1 MTSLKI
7 AIMQPYF
14 FPYLGYFQLISSV
27 EKFLFYDNLTC
38 SQKWIAQNRIL
49 EVNRAPLAIFAP
61 VIGYHMAS
69 KICEVKVETDPDWKN
84 KFLRKLYFNYKNA
97 AFYSEGIGMVE
108 EALGI
113 ETDSL
118 SQLNIHTVSAV
129 ARFLDIPAQIAVISA
144 EQSDRLE
151 RKLDMLSLARQGC
164 EKKVQRIL
172 EICRQEQVN
181 TYVNARGGI
190 ALYDK
195 AVFTQNG
202 VQLLFNIPRPMSY
215 QQLSHSF
222 TPDLSIIDVVMNCG
236 REGAR
241 ALLEQYDLI

>member
-1 MTSLKI
+1 MLKI

-14 FPYLGYFQLISSV
+14 FPYIGYFQLISSADR
-27 EKFLFYDNLTC
+27 FLFYDNLTC

-49 EVNRAPLAIFAP
+49 EVNRAPLAITAP
-61 VIGYHMAS
+61 VKGYHLAS
-69 KICEVKVETDPDWKN
+69 KICEVKVELNANWRS

-97 AFYSEGIGMVE
+97 AFFSEGIGMTE

-118 SQLNIHTVSAV
+118 SKLNIYSASAI
-129 ARFLDIPAQIAVISA
+129 ARFLGIPTQIAVIS
-144 EQSDRLE
+144 ESQSDQLE
-151 RKLDMLSLARQGC
+151 RKLERMSQMQQGC

-172 EICRQEQVN
+172 EICRQEQASI
-181 TYVNARGGI
+181 YVNARGGVE
-190 ALYDK
+190 LYDK
-195 AVFTQNG
+195 AVFMQNG
-202 VQLLFNIPRPMSY
+202 VQLFFNVPKPLTYR
-215 QQLSHSF
+215 QLAHTF

-236 REGAR
+236 REGTR